1 MREASQVNDA
11 FDRGS
16 RTSRSKGSQ
25 QRSKVLLLEPA
36 PAPCLSEVCLPD
48 SDRWSVG
55 HLTRPLACALPK
67 PSGGLGPPEGHA
79 FVSRGAPMIQA
90 SNNFELP
97 YRWSCRVGTAAGSRS
112 CLQFIRRSHRARIRQ
127 RTASVAGG
135 GLPVGKRRRPVSG
148 PPMANREWFFRYF
161 DWATA
166 VAGIPCTVNLYR
178 VVVADGGIGMPFAEP
193 VSYLIEM

>member
-55 HLTRPLACALPK
+55 HLTRPLAVRAPEALGRTG
-67 PSGGLGPPEGHA
+67 SA
-79 FVSRGAPMIQA
+79 RGACFRFPRGA
-90 SNNFELP
+90 DDPGFE
-97 YRWSCRVGTAAGSRS
+97 
-112 CLQFIRRSHRARIRQ
+112 QF
-127 RTASVAGG
+127 
-135 GLPVGKRRRPVSG
+135 
-148 PPMANREWFFRYF
+148 
-161 DWATA
+161 
-166 VAGIPCTVNLYR
+166 
-178 VVVADGGIGMPFAEP
+178 
-193 VSYLIEM
+193 